1 MKSDCSHENI
11 HIACADSLFG
21 GRGLAQETPFGARIT
36 VWRPYSPVKSL
47 ALHQQPDTTK
57 AALTLFGPD
66 DIFQQEAFVWHAL
79 EDVWGSIVNSEVR
92 QTLSERLRNDFQP
105 SLPPLERGLQKL
117 RRFLDDARLALP
129 EAEWSDS
136 AQRLERDGMTAYR
149 LNALLAFCVQ
159 LEWIHDIFKDVPGAS
174 VSVQ

>member
-1 MKSDCSHENI
+1 MKPDCSHENI
-11 HIACADSLFG
+11 HIAC
-21 GRGLAQETPFGARIT
+21 RGSFVRGWDLAQETPFGARIT
-36 VWRPYSPVKSL
+36 VWRPYSPAKLL
-47 ALHQQPDTTK
+47 ALHQQPDATK

-79 EDVWGSIVNSEVR
+79 EDVWGSIVDAEIR
-92 QTLSERLRNDFQP
+92 RTLSERLRNDFQP
-105 SLPPLERGLQKL
+105 SLPPLERDLKKL
-117 RRFLDDARLALP
+117 RRFLDDAKLALP

-159 LEWIHDIFKDVPGAS
+159 LEWIHDIFKDLPGAS